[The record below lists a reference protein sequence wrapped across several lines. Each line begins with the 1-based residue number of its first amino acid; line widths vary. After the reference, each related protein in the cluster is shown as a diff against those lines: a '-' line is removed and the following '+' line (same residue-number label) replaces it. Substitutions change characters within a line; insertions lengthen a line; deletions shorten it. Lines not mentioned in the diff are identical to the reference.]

1 MSDLDF
7 TEEMKGWV
15 TLGATDF
22 AQGAEQG
29 KRDGT
34 FLMFHLTITAPDVER
49 FVADPM
55 HEGTAVGWVECE
67 ALGGR
72 LPVEKGVFNLF
83 VDGDDRSR
91 TRMLYRLPFADGAGR
106 PLTLTGFKDVHDDP
120 GFDVWSDTSTLY
132 TRVLRGHVE
141 AGDDDSAEV
150 VAAGV
155 ITIHLDDFAKQLTT
169 FRVHGGD
176 ARERAAALGAFGG
189 LFLGK
194 LWDLYRHQ
202 AESAVEAG

>member
-83 VDGDDRSR
+83 VDTDDPTR
-91 TRMLYRLPFADGAGR
+91 TRMLYRLSFADADGG
-106 PLTLTGFKDVHDDP
+106 PLTLTGFKDVKDDP

-132 TRVLRGHVE
+132 VRVLRGHVA
-141 AGDDDSAEV
+141 AGGDDSAEV
-150 VAAGV
+150 VASGI
-155 ITIHLDDFAKQLTT
+155 ITIYLLDFAKQLTT

-176 ARERAAALGAFGG
+176 VQERVAALAAFGR

-194 LWDLYRHQ
+194 LWDQYRRQ
-202 AESAVEAG
+202 AENAVTG

>member
-1 MSDLDF
+1 MSDIDF

-22 AQGAEQG
+22 TEGAEQG

-34 FLMFHLTITAPDVER
+34 FLMFHLTITAPDVAR

-55 HEGTAVGWVECE
+55 HEGSAVGYVECE

-72 LPVEKGVFNLF
+72 RPVEKGVFNLF
-83 VDGDDRSR
+83 VDTDDPKC
-91 TRMLYRLPFADGAGR
+91 TRMLYRLFFADADDR
-106 PLTLTGFKDVHDDP
+106 PLTLTGFKNVRDDP

-132 TRVLRGHVE
+132 VRVLGGHVA
-141 AGDDDSAEV
+141 AGDDEGAEV
-150 VAAGV
+150 VASGI
-155 ITIHLDDFAKQLTT
+155 ITIYLLDFAKQLTT

-176 ARERAAALGAFGG
+176 AQERLAALAAFGK

-194 LWDLYRHQ
+194 LWDHYRRQ
-202 AESAVEAG
+202 AEDAVT

>member
-7 TEEMKGWV
+7 TEEMKGWI
-15 TLGATDF
+15 TLGASDF

-34 FLMFHLTITAPDVER
+34 FLMFHLTITAPDVTR

-55 HEGTAVGWVECE
+55 HEGTAVGYVECE

-72 LPVEKGVFNLF
+72 RPVEKGVFNLF
-83 VDGDDRSR
+83 VDSDDPTR
-91 TRMLYRLPFADGAGR
+91 TRMLYRLFFTDADSE
-106 PLTLTGFKDVHDDP
+106 PLTFTGFKNVKDEP

-132 TRVLRGHVE
+132 VRVLRGHVTS
-141 AGDDDSAEV
+141 DDHDSAEV
-150 VAAGV
+150 VASGI
-155 ITIHLDDFAKQLTT
+155 ITIYLLDFAKQLTT

-176 ARERAAALGAFGG
+176 AKERLAALAAFGK

-194 LWDLYRHQ
+194 LWDHYRRQ
-202 AESAVEAG
+202 VEDAVS